1 MSIKDVE
8 FYAKA
13 LKSPRIV
20 QAATRLAPL
29 AKDQSWDYEQF
40 LAAVLEAELT
50 ARTASG
56 NAIRQRNAH
65 FPQPKTLADFNF
77 DYQIALKTPILAAG
91 ESLAWVHRAEN
102 IVLLGPPGTGKTHL
116 AIGLGIKATH
126 AGYPVLFNTA
136 AGWIDQLTAAHN
148 TGELAKELKRLRRYK
163 VLIIDELGYLPI
175 DADAANLFFQLVSER
190 YEQSSII
197 ITSNRSFSEWGTIF
211 HDETIAAA
219 IIDRLIHHADIHL
232 TKGDSYR
239 TRNKTIQKKLD

>member
-1 MSIKDVE
+1 MSMKDVM

-13 LKSPRIV
+13 LKSPRIGQV
-20 QAATRLAPL
+20 APRLASV
-29 AKDQSWDYEQF
+29 AKEQGWEYEQF
-40 LAAVLEAELT
+40 LAAVLEAELV

-65 FPQPKTLADFNF
+65 FPQPKALTDFNF
-77 DYQIALKTPILAAG
+77 DYQPGLKTPILAAG
-91 ESLAWVHRAEN
+91 ESLAWVQRAEN

-116 AIGLGIKATH
+116 AIGLGIKATQ

-136 AGWIDQLTAAHN
+136 AGWIDRLVTAHN

-163 VLIIDELGYLPI
+163 VIIIDELGYLPI
-175 DADAANLFFQLVSER
+175 EADAANLFFQLVSDR
-190 YEQSSII
+190 YEQSSLIV
-197 ITSNRSFSEWGTIF
+197 TSNRAFSEWGTIF

-219 IIDRLIHHADIHL
+219 IIDRLVHHADIHT

-239 TRNKTIQKKLD
+239 TRTHKSQQKIN